1 MDALK
6 ALGVSLVSA
15 SVDTG
20 ENAQEVADSA
30 AYPVGQG
37 VTRETADKLG
47 AWWEPRRDCIQP
59 AEFLLNREGKVLISS
74 YSSGPIA
81 RMNAAEVIAVIGFI
95 EKMKKK

>member
-1 MDALK
+1 MS
-6 ALGVSLVSA
+6 VVSA

-37 VTRETADKLG
+37 VTKEVADKLG

-59 AEFLLNREGKVLISS
+59 SEFLLNREGKVLISS

-81 RMNAAEVIAVIGFI
+81 RMNSSEVKSVVNFM

>member
-1 MDALK
+1 MSA
-6 ALGVSLVSA
+6 VSA

-20 ENAQEVADSA
+20 ETAKEVADSA

-37 VTRETADKLG
+37 VTKDLADTIG

-59 AEFLLNREGKVLISS
+59 SEFLLSREGKVLISS

-81 RMNAAEVIAVIGFI
+81 RMNFSEIKSVINFI

>member
-1 MDALK
+1 M
-6 ALGVSLVSA
+6 SIVSA

-47 AWWEPRRDCIQP
+47 SWWEGRRDCIQP
-59 AEFLLNREGKVLISS
+59 SEFLLNREGKVLTSS
-74 YSSGPIA
+74 YSSGPVA
-81 RMNAAEVIAVIGFI
+81 RMNASEVISMVNFM